1 MEAAKRRLME
11 NADPAVKQLTEI
23 AYDETKSDDIRLK
36 ATLALIDRAGLSPRQ
51 VLDVE
56 VTAKPYEILFES
68 VELGGSRADYRRSI
82 GQEPEAEAEA
92 EDVWDRSE
100 ANGVDLAR
108 WQDGLIVEA
117 EIDYLVPSDDV
128 RPSPFDPPAT
138 PGTALVPYDEAVHQA
153 AVLRQAHRR

>member
-1 MEAAKRRLME
+1 ME

-68 VELGGSRADYRRSI
+68 VELGGSRAEYRRSI
-82 GQEPEAEAEA
+82 GIEDHSDVLGPFEADGE
-92 EDVWDRSE
+92 
-100 ANGVDLAR
+100 DLAR
-108 WQDGLIVEA
+108 AIEAGDVIDVEA
-117 EIDYLVPSDDV
+117 EVDYLIPGPSPFDSS
-128 RPSPFDPPAT
+128 PSPFDPPAT
-138 PGTALVPYDEAVHQA
+138 PGTALVPYDEAVHKA
-153 AVLRQAHRR
+153 AVMRTAHRR